1 MDSKPN
7 ASYGALL
14 SIMLILAII
23 VVGAFYVYQ
32 QRLQKVA
39 TPIVL
44 PTSTTTEATTTMA
57 TTTMMASPSVATT
70 STSTAQ

>member
-1 MDSKPN
+1 MPNEPFVPTKKN

-14 SIMLILAII
+14 SVILILAII

-32 QRLQKVA
+32 QRVEQIK

-44 PTSTTTEATTTMA
+44 PTSTTTESSTT
-57 TTTMMASPSVATT
+57 
-70 STSTAQ
+70 QEF

>member
-1 MDSKPN
+1 MDNQSFVPNKKN

-14 SIMLILAII
+14 SIVLILAIV

-32 QRLQKVA
+32 QRLAKVS

-44 PTSTTTEATTTMA
+44 PTATTTEATTTM
-57 TTTMMASPSVATT
+57 
-70 STSTAQ
+70 STSSPV